1 MCTDQHCLFSFWFSG
16 WFSKMQCLSLKSF
29 SFWIG
34 YCIAFNG
41 KWQMSFSF
49 FLARLKVHG
58 WKEIKAW
65 RFGMFFLIYQ
75 VIYAVNDLTL
85 LIFEYLC
92 WGVWLSWKGGKCM
105 TICKVFFF
113 MQQMIQLC
121 HKICSCFSICVVW
134 YQGKDWIGR
143 EQQSNNL
150 GIYFVLFLIF
160 KVIYA
165 ASDLTLETV

>member
-1 MCTDQHCLFSFWFSG
+1 MESKKNLGLALIFQLLQLFLVSGSLHRNQFPDSFLFGTATSCYQVFVCVCVCTDQHCLFSFWFSG

-92 WGVWLSWKGGKCM
+92 WGVWLSWKG
-105 TICKVFFF
+105 
-113 MQQMIQLC
+113 
-121 HKICSCFSICVVW
+121 
-134 YQGKDWIGR
+134 
-143 EQQSNNL
+143 
-150 GIYFVLFLIF
+150 
-160 KVIYA
+160 
-165 ASDLTLETV
+165 